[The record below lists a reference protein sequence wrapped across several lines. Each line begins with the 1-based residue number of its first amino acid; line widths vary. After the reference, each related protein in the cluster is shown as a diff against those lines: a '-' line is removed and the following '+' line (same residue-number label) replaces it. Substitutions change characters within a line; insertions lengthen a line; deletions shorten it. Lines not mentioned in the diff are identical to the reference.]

1 MGQLPVS
8 SLLFRFVKLK
18 SEIWKLK
25 IWLCQNGK
33 KFNMYLYFLTVC
45 IWVYTTIMWK
55 ITLIKTEIHS
65 FVWDWLNGSKRAA
78 VKWKV
83 ELKLCQFQF
92 KISILKLLCIKKEAI
107 YRISLC
113 YFDVQQGQ
121 VVSVQIC
128 ERQTLC
134 ILQSK
139 CTD

>member
-1 MGQLPVS
+1 MGGQLLVS

-25 IWLCQNGK
+25 IKLCQNGN
-33 KFNMYLYFLTVC
+33 KFNVYLYFLTVC
-45 IWVYTTIMWK
+45 IWVYTTYIYEK
-55 ITLIKTEIHS
+55 NYFNYTTEIHS
-65 FVWDWLNGSKRAA
+65 FVWDWFKGSNRAA

-83 ELKLCQFQF
+83 EPKAGQ
-92 KISILKLLCIKKEAI
+92 KNKHSRTIVHKEKAT
-107 YRISLC
+107 YHISLY

>member
-1 MGQLPVS
+1 MSSAKSFGVWLLIPKLNSKNKDTSLVQQSYLVLS
-8 SLLFRFVKLK
+8 SLFHLV
-18 SEIWKLK
+18 STYD
-25 IWLCQNGK
+25 N
-33 KFNMYLYFLTVC
+33 FN
-45 IWVYTTIMWK
+45 YT
-55 ITLIKTEIHS
+55 TEIHS

-83 ELKLCQFQF
+83 EPKVGQ
-92 KISILKLLCIKKEAI
+92 KNKHSRTIVHKEKAT
-107 YRISLC
+107 YHISLY